1 MPRAR
6 IKKVIDDQIITVTQE
21 AYDEMVAE
29 LEELINVKRPE
40 IADRLKDARSLGDLK
55 ENYDYTNAM
64 EEKELNESRI
74 AELEDRI
81 KKAQVVKS
89 IKTDN
94 VVQIGEK
101 IEILNCESNEKR
113 IVVLVGSEETQAAN
127 PLEGKLSI
135 DSPIGKAILNARIG
149 DEVDVKLPGKTVKY
163 KVLKIN

>member
-64 EEKELNESRI
+64 EEKELNETRI

>member
-6 IKKVIDDQIITVTQE
+6 IKKVIDEQIITVTQE
-21 AYDEMVAE
+21 AYDEMLAE
-29 LEELINVKRPE
+29 LKELINVKRPE

-55 ENYDYTNAM
+55 ENYDYTSAM

-94 VVQIGEK
+94 VVQIGER

-135 DSPIGKAILNARIG
+135 DSPIGKAILNARVG